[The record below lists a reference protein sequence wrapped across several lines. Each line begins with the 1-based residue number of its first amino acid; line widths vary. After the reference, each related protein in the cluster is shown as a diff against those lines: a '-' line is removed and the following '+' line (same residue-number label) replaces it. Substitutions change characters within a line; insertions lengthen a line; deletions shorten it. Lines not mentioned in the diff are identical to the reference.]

1 MRLRKKQMKEKIFII
16 IGFLGSAAASLF
28 GGWNLALQTLLL
40 CMAADWVTGGILLPA
55 VFRKS
60 PKSENGTLESRAGFK
75 GLCRKGMILLVVLV
89 AARLD
94 LLMGSHYI
102 RDGVCVGFIANELVS
117 ITENAGLMGIPLP
130 ETIKKAIHVLK
141 KKEE

>member
-1 MRLRKKQMKEKIFII
+1 MKEKIFII

-75 GLCRKGMILLVVLV
+75 GLCRKGMILLVVLI

-102 RDGVCVGFIANELVS
+102 RDGVYVGFIANELVS

>member
-1 MRLRKKQMKEKIFII
+1 MKEKIFVI

-75 GLCRKGMILLVVLV
+75 GLCRKGMILLVVLI
-89 AARLD
+89 AARLTCSWGAIIYGMVSVSA
-94 LLMGSHYI
+94 LLPMNWS
-102 RDGVCVGFIANELVS
+102 
-117 ITENAGLMGIPLP
+117 PLRRMQG
-130 ETIKKAIHVLK
+130 
-141 KKEE
+141 